1 MNGTIIQKG
10 QVSPDK
16 LNIGILVEK
25 LDRGAVGRLA
35 ADLAKALAEDFNT
48 FVILLNRRESIGH
61 ATGTILDLQG
71 GTAAFGLK
79 LTQSSARI
87 NILIK
92 DYGLEAVISIGD
104 RANTVNGLYN
114 HASPSAACV
123 LKNGESSRLNPLG
136 FFTGRMKKD
145 AMKKAD
151 KVVRLT
157 GADDPARVRKCCQA
171 VKELISGR

>member
-10 QVSPDK
+10 QVTPDK

-25 LDRGAVGRLA
+25 LDRGAEGRLA

-48 FVILLNRRESIGH
+48 FVILLNRRESAGH
-61 ATGTILDLQG
+61 APGTIVDLQG

-114 HASPSAACV
+114 HSCPSAVC
-123 LKNGESSRLNPLG
+123 LFKTEESSRLNPFI
-136 FFTGRMKKD
+136 FFAGRMTKD
-145 AMKKAD
+145 AIQKAD
-151 KVVRLT
+151 KIVGLT